1 MTISKSMA
9 YAIIPIFVIAL
20 ATGFTIIPSAFD
32 AYAITGGDSGVGLKP
47 TLGIDNRGYRLIED
61 GLTINGQTF
70 MAEYFS
76 QTIQTQ
82 TVKVNQPIDIT
93 LHLFVIGGPN
103 SLAHTTLSID
113 NGEESKHVNW
123 NQAFNRA
130 QTVSVY
136 DKVSFKN
143 VMVPTRADPNNPN
156 AVFLNFKF
164 QISEKTE
171 TSTL

>member
-1 MTISKSMA
+1 MINVNRLNKCHVTYSGTENKSYSVLKNNLKPYDLIIYGQIYQNIMTVSKSMA

-76 QTIQTQ
+76 
-82 TVKVNQPIDIT
+82 
-93 LHLFVIGGPN
+93 
-103 SLAHTTLSID
+103 
-113 NGEESKHVNW
+113 
-123 NQAFNRA
+123 
-130 QTVSVY
+130 
-136 DKVSFKN
+136 
-143 VMVPTRADPNNPN
+143 
-156 AVFLNFKF
+156 
-164 QISEKTE
+164 
-171 TSTL
+171 